1 MIKSLLRAR
10 SYFSGIKLKNKL
22 LFSYIVFLFLPLCF
36 FLIITFNS
44 VSAVLEKN
52 VVFSVEKNY
61 NQTFSFLTEKF
72 NKVKKISDIV
82 LTNDDVNNM
91 FITDNFYSDA
101 DDYYSMK
108 KSMDFLSSFEDE
120 DITRIVLFLYD
131 DQNYD
136 LSYYFNNVGNIK
148 NSKWFETINSNNLNL
163 LWCPNSYLVNGIP
176 ANIKPGPENI
186 ALVRCFNSPA
196 NYLSTLGYYCI
207 YFQSKPIENIV
218 NMGDAVSG
226 SVTFLQNSKGE
237 LIYASNKKQYDSLHA
252 MFEKRTQ
259 EEDNTSLLK
268 TCKADGKKLLFA
280 QKQFANSDWSL
291 VTIVSYDDILS
302 QVKLTQKRIGILTV
316 LLSVVCLAFAWM
328 VARSMTKRIILLQ
341 KKMKQAQQGDFSP
354 EGKNT
359 YTDEIGYLTD
369 TYDFMMEKIG
379 GLMEERYK
387 AGIQVKSAELRALQE
402 QINPHF
408 LYNTLDTIN
417 WLAQKGSAA
426 EVEKAIS
433 SLAEFYRLSLSN
445 GNDEIPIREELKR
458 ISNYVQIQNIRF
470 SGRINL
476 VIDIDEE
483 IGNYLIL
490 KLILQ
495 PFVENSILHG
505 IMNKPSKEGYI
516 IIEAVIEDENIK
528 ITIQD
533 NGVGMSAEALEKIN
547 GKSYEDKLS
556 GFGITNIR
564 KRILLNYGA
573 QYGIYL
579 ASSLGT
585 GTTAEIVIPARYDEK
600 L

>member
-1 MIKSLLRAR
+1 M
-10 SYFSGIKLKNKL
+10 GIKLKNKL
-22 LFSYIVFLFLPLCF
+22 LFSYIIFLFIPLCF
-36 FLIITFNS
+36 FLVITFNS

-52 VVFSVEKNY
+52 AIFSVEKNY

-72 NKVKKISDIV
+72 NKVKKTSDII

-91 FITDNFYSDA
+91 FITDNFYTDA

-120 DITRIVLFLYD
+120 DIARIVLFLYD

-136 LSYYFNNVGNIK
+136 LSYYFNSVDTIK
-148 NSKWFETINSNNLNL
+148 NSKWFETINSDDLNL

-176 ANIKPGPENI
+176 PNIKPGPENI
-186 ALVRCFNSPA
+186 ALVRRFNSPA

-218 NMGDAVSG
+218 NMGDAVNG

-237 LIYASNKKQYDSLHA
+237 LIYASDKKQYDGLYA
-252 MFEKRTQ
+252 MFENRTQ
-259 EEDNTSLLK
+259 EEENTSLLK
-268 TCKADGKKLLFA
+268 TCMADGKKLLYA

-302 QVKLTQKRIGILTV
+302 QVKLTQERIGILTV
-316 LLSVVCLAFAWM
+316 LLLAVCLAFAWM
-328 VARSMTKRIILLQ
+328 VAHSMTKRIILLQ
-341 KKMKQAQQGDFSP
+341 KKMKQAQQGNFSA

-359 YTDEIGYLTD
+359 YKDEIGYLTD
-369 TYDFMMEKIG
+369 TYDFMVAKIRE
-379 GLMEERYK
+379 LMEERYK
-387 AGIQVKSAELRALQE
+387 AGIQVKSAELKALQE

-417 WLAQKGSAA
+417 WLAQKGSTA

-445 GNDEIPIREELKR
+445 GSDEIPIREELKR
-458 ISNYVQIQNIRF
+458 VSTYVQIQNIRF
-470 SGRINL
+470 SGMIKL

-505 IMNKPSKEGYI
+505 IMHKPSKEGYI
-516 IIEAVIEDENIK
+516 IIEAMIEDENIK

-533 NGVGMSAEALEKIN
+533 NGAGMSEEELKRIN
-547 GKSYEDKLS
+547 EESYEDKLS
-556 GFGITNIR
+556 GFGIKNVR
-564 KRILLNYGA
+564 KRILLNYGD
-573 QYGIYL
+573 QYSIHFTSSPGI
-579 ASSLGT
+579 
-585 GTTAEIVIPARYDEK
+585 GTTAEIIIPARYDEK
-600 L
+600 TAGCAGGASGL